1 MVQDLWSLVS
11 SECCGAVP
19 AVGGTVPAVGGGV
32 LAAGGGWGFE
42 Q

>member
-1 MVQDLWSLVS
+1 VS

-19 AVGGTVPAVGGGV
+19 AVGGTVPVVDGGV